1 MVWRVYCLY
10 HKVHSAGWGN
20 VWCSHCDW
28 QEQPPLLIPLVLL
41 HDISGKDIPLLVKPS
56 LVLSLFF
63 VHPPFF
69 LTLSFRIFLSFFI
82 VVLHFSPFLNSYLS
96 FLSSLNTPSSSLS
109 LPRHCPPPCPTN
121 MAVFGF
127 VGRGWS
133 SEGAEIIAMAIH
145 IKTGQKE
152 KGGRVFTH
160 WQACYYSYSRR
171 SWKSLR
177 LIWELSHGSVKGH

>member
-1 MVWRVYCLY
+1 MGKCLVFSLWLARTTSPSNPTSPVTWY
-10 HKVHSAGWGN
+10 QRERHSSAGKAIP
-20 VWCSHCDW
+20 CS
-28 QEQPPLLIPLVLL
+28 
-41 HDISGKDIPLLVKPS
+41 
-56 LVLSLFF
+56 LSVFCAS
-63 VHPPFF
+63 PFF